1 MHGQGKETYEE
12 HKARNI
18 ERGRVSKT
26 IQTNLAIGLR
36 KAQVYQRFKNL
47 SVSEELLPQ
56 GDGTIRISPFDDYIL
71 FTLYEDVKEQSNPID
86 LSNVGKVYLSF
97 IGENDTIRI
106 PYYTNVK
113 EVDLSQ
119 GQVLF
124 RISESDSKK
133 ILALDNNNFY
143 VSTLMV
149 SETGD
154 ESDESILYTGT
165 FLSFADEAQESMT
178 SKYETLLETTT
189 TEIAALNEK
198 ILVLESKVG
207 QTDQTLAAMQ
217 TTNNILADSNSEMAN
232 IIGQLNTEVSSAD
245 AEAAIANA
253 AAAQANAAATDL
265 QTQLTQQTEA
275 VQTLVASQMD
285 SPQFLA
291 GLAALNVNII

>member
-1 MHGQGKETYEE
+1 MSQ
-12 HKARNI
+12 
-18 ERGRVSKT
+18 T
-26 IQTNLAIGLR
+26 IQTDQAIGLR

-86 LSNVGKVYLSF
+86 LSNVGKLYLSF
-97 IGENDTIRI
+97 IGENDTIRV

-119 GQVLF
+119 GQALF

-133 ILALDNNNFY
+133 ILSLDNNNFY
-143 VSTLMV
+143 VSTQMV
-149 SETGD
+149 SENGN
-154 ESDESILYTGT
+154 ESDESVLYTGT
-165 FLSFADEAQESMT
+165 FLSFADEAKESMT
-178 SKYETLLETTT
+178 SKYDTLLEATT

-198 ILVLESKVG
+198 IIVLEAEIAG
-207 QTDQTLAAMQ
+207 FDQRLAAMQ

-232 IIGQLNTEVSSAD
+232 IIGELNKEVTSAD
-245 AEAAIANA
+245 AEAAVANA
-253 AAAQANAAATDL
+253 AAAQANAKVKQQSAAI
-265 QTQLTQQTEA
+265 QQLSTSHMNT
-275 VQTLVASQMD
+275 
-285 SPQFLA
+285 PQLLA